1 MNFGGSFK
9 LQQCVNKAVISTT
22 QVPLVHHLSYGLSC
36 SRHPARWG
44 VGIGLG
50 EVGTLGV
57 HVIKI
62 HLIYCIVYE
71 TLKKYIKYFLKDQL
85 EIRVEIIPRIQSFYS
100 QESKCSTSLS

>member
-1 MNFGGSFK
+1 MGGSFK

-50 EVGTLGV
+50 EVGDGDFYDYNVLHELFTEYMMV
-57 HVIKI
+57 FSKNKSSWI
-62 HLIYCIVYE
+62 
-71 TLKKYIKYFLKDQL
+71 FNSN
-85 EIRVEIIPRIQSFYS
+85 IQIFSVCAF
-100 QESKCSTSLS
+100 SL

>member
-1 MNFGGSFK
+1 VDGPTSIHKWAK
-9 LQQCVNKAVISTT
+9 LI
-22 QVPLVHHLSYGLSC
+22 GLNRLKRGDMEMKVKGRC
-36 SRHPARWG
+36 G
-44 VGIGLG
+44 MIGLG

-71 TLKKYIKYFLKDQL
+71 TLKKYIKYVLKDQL